1 MRNQILIEGQ
11 LLSTL
16 EFSAALEKIKTQKNT
31 ALIQPCPTA
40 LVLKTCQA
48 FADYITREPNW
59 LNNFST
65 IDGINTCDLDSLK
78 KELSHFCQHE
88 YLNQKLLREFKT
100 TSPLTIRRPKLKENI
115 FESWQPLGC
124 VVHIT
129 PSNAISL
136 PFMAIIEGLLAGNF
150 NILRPSH
157 RDSGLSAL
165 LLHQLISLDTSGE
178 LAKYIVVV
186 NTPKTQLSDIMKLA
200 DGVSAW
206 GGDNALNALRAQI
219 PNGCRFIEWGHK
231 LSFAYL
237 NPVGVGD
244 QCYDAIAKDVCQFDQ
259 QACSSPQ
266 ILLVNTTNWDQLLE
280 VGLRMSQ
287 AMNHI
292 SDWYPNLEP
301 SPQEAA
307 EITTQVHLAQL
318 EYALG
323 SQKIKIWEGPK
334 QNWRIILSDKPGISP
349 SPLFRTLLISPAPAE
364 ALVTLLLPFRP
375 WLQTSALIAKATA
388 YPSLAQKLLAA
399 GVTRITAAGAM
410 HQEYAGEPHDG
421 VYALPQLARRV
432 SINPQEAWENS
443 RASINAPRFEPDEIS
458 KQKSIMQKVDFIA
471 QGHNQSHAQIY
482 FQSGGTSGKPKLAAF
497 SYADY
502 HLQMQTAADGI
513 LAAGLDPNKD
523 CVMNLLYAGNLYGG
537 FHCYSTV
544 LDKLEVR
551 QLPMAGP
558 SIADL
563 PFVARIIIDQGVNT
577 LIGMPTTLFLLFSQQ
592 KELLSQYRGIKKIFY
607 GGEFMGPGQRVLY
620 EEMGVELIRSAMYG
634 SVDAGILGYACS
646 HTAEGTFHLITE
658 TQSLE
663 ILELEADIP
672 VKGNQVGRLI
682 FSSNRE
688 AQPLSRYEIGDIGRW
703 VTSPCSCG
711 STEPT
716 FELLGRIGDIIK
728 IGTYLIDCNKIKTWI
743 EQHAA
748 YQGILQIRLD
758 YNLTDKERMTLCF
771 NETPALSMSALK
783 QGLIEH
789 YKELLE
795 GINDEL
801 LVIDFEYNT
810 PLTQNQHSGKFPLII
825 DQRLTLAANSV

>member
-16 EFSAALEKIKTQKNT
+16 EFSIALEKIKIQRDN
-31 ALIQPCPTA
+31 ALTQPCPTA

-48 FADYITREPNW
+48 FADYIVREPSW
-59 LNNFST
+59 LNNFSSE
-65 IDGINTCDLDSLK
+65 IGVDELDSLK
-78 KELSHFCQHE
+78 KELSQFCQQE
-88 YLNQKLLREFKT
+88 YLTQKLHREFKT
-100 TSPLTIRRPKLKENI
+100 ASPLTIRRPKMKENI
-115 FESWQPLGC
+115 FEGWQPLGC

-136 PFMAIIEGLLAGNF
+136 PFMAIVEGLLAGNF
-150 NILRPSH
+150 NILRPGH
-157 RDSGLSAL
+157 KDFGLSAI
-165 LLHQLISLDTSGE
+165 LLHQLISLDISGE

-186 NTPKTQLSDIMKLA
+186 NAPKTQLYDLMKLA

-206 GGDNALNALRAQI
+206 GGDDALNALRAQI

-237 NPVGVGD
+237 DPIDIDD
-244 QCYDAIAKDVCQFDQ
+244 QWYDNIAKDVCQFDQ

-266 ILLVNTTNWDQLLE
+266 ILLVNTTNWNQLLE
-280 VGLRMSQ
+280 VGIRMSQ
-287 AMNHI
+287 AMHHV
-292 SDWYPNLEP
+292 SDWYPNLNP
-301 SPQEAA
+301 SPQETA
-307 EITTQVHLAQL
+307 EITTQIHLAQL
-318 EYALG
+318 ESALDL
-323 SQKIKIWEGPK
+323 QKTKIWEDPK
-334 QNWRIILSDKPGISP
+334 RNWRIILSDKPGISP

-364 ALVTLLLPFRP
+364 ELVALLLPFRP
-375 WLQTSALIAKATA
+375 WLQTCALIAEAAA
-388 YPSLAQKLLAA
+388 YPSLAQKLITA
-399 GVTRITAAGAM
+399 GVTRITSAGAM

-421 VYALPQLARRV
+421 VYALPRLARRI
-432 SINPQEAWENS
+432 SISPQETWKNN
-443 RASINAPRFEPDEIS
+443 RASINATQFEPADDLE
-458 KQKSIMQKVDFIA
+458 QKPIMKKADFIA
-471 QGHNQSHAQIY
+471 QGHNQNHAQIY

-563 PFVARIIIDQGVNT
+563 PFVARIIVDQGVNT
-577 LIGMPTTLFLLFSQQ
+577 LIGMPNTLFLLFSQQ
-592 KELLSQYRGIKKIFY
+592 KELLSEYRGIKKIFY
-607 GGEFMGPGQRVLY
+607 GGEFMGAGQRALY

-634 SVDAGILGYACS
+634 SVDAGILGYACT
-646 HTAEGTFHLITE
+646 HTVEGTFHLITE
-658 TQSLE
+658 TQALE

-672 VKGNQVGRLI
+672 VKDNQVGRLI

-703 VTSPCSCG
+703 ITSPCSCG
-711 STEPT
+711 STQPT
-716 FELLGRIGDIIK
+716 FELLGRIGDVIK

-743 EQHAA
+743 EQHTA
-748 YQGILQIRLD
+748 YQGMLQIRLD

-771 NETPALSMSALK
+771 SETPSLSKSALK
-783 QGLIEH
+783 QGLTKY

-795 GINDEL
+795 SIEDEL
-801 LVIDFEYNT
+801 LIIDFEYNI

-825 DQRLTLAANSV
+825 DLRLALANPA